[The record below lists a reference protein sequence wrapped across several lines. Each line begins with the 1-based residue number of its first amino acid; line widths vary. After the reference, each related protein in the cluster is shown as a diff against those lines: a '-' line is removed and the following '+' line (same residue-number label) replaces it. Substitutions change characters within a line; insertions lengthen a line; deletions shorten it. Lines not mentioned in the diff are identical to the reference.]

1 MRAARLA
8 SLMLVNLFGPTAI
21 LVTGIA
27 VALGFIGRRWRGMR
41 SFLVVI
47 GPLYALA
54 IFAFFQVEGGGSECA
69 GAGATFHCWEV
80 TYASTWGVYGWV
92 VVGVVMVLSMAPIAS
107 AVMRRR
113 APTVA
118 AAVVLPLVIGLYLTG
133 LVLWV
138 PAWAGVLAAAI
149 AGPPSREHTAKEV
162 EATPAR

>member
-1 MRAARLA
+1 
-8 SLMLVNLFGPTAI
+8 LVNVVGPVAI
-21 LVTGIA
+21 LVTGVA
-27 VALGFIGRRWRGMR
+27 VALGLIGRRWRAMR

-54 IFAFFQVEGGGSECA
+54 IFAFFQVEGAGSECA
-69 GAGATFHCWEV
+69 GAGATFHCWEI

-107 AVMRRR
+107 ALMRRR

-118 AAVVLPLVIGLYLTG
+118 AALLLALVIGVYLTG

-149 AGPPSREHTAKEV
+149 AGPPSRERTSNKV